1 MKTPIIMLGLPLLLL
16 HGGIAAAA
24 GSVDP
29 QRSTESLVFNCFTCH
44 GTDGRSPNAVPTLNG
59 KSADYLLHRMLRF
72 KRGEGDPTI
81 MNRIAKGYTDDEIA
95 RITAYIAK
103 LK

>member
-1 MKTPIIMLGLPLLLL
+1 MKTPTIMLGLPLLLL
-16 HGGIAAAA
+16 LHSGIAAAE
-24 GSVDP
+24 
-29 QRSTESLVFNCFTCH
+29 QRSTEALTFNCFTCH

-59 KSADYLLHRMLRF
+59 KSADYLLRRMLGF

-81 MNRIAKGYTDDEIA
+81 MNRIAKGYTDEEIG

>member
-1 MKTPIIMLGLPLLLL
+1 MKIPIIMLGLPVLLL

-24 GSVDP
+24 DAGAP
-29 QRSTESLVFNCFTCH
+29 QRSTEALAFNCFTCH
-44 GTDGRSPNAVPTLNG
+44 GTDGRSSNSVPTLNG
-59 KSADYLLHRMLRF
+59 KSADYLLRRMLGF
-72 KRGEGDPTI
+72 KHGKGDPTI

-95 RITAYIAK
+95 RVTAYIAK

>member
-1 MKTPIIMLGLPLLLL
+1 MFGLPLLLL

-24 GSVDP
+24 DAAAQQP
-29 QRSTESLVFNCFTCH
+29 STEALAFNCFTCH

-59 KSADYLLHRMLRF
+59 KSADYLLRRMLGF
-72 KRGEGDPTI
+72 KHGKGDPTI
-81 MNRIAKGYTDDEIA
+81 MNRIARGYTDDEIA
-95 RITAYIAK
+95 RVTAYIAK

>member
-1 MKTPIIMLGLPLLLL
+1 MLGLALFLL
-16 HGGIAAAA
+16 HGGIVVAAEN
-24 GSVDP
+24 GES
-29 QRSTESLVFNCFTCH
+29 QRSTEALAFNCFTCH

-59 KSADYLLHRMLRF
+59 KTAHYLLRRMLGF

-81 MNRIAKGYTDDEIA
+81 MNRIAKGYTDEEIA
-95 RITAYIAK
+95 RITGYISK